1 LNKKL
6 IIVVVLILN
15 ASLRTKNIKIG
26 AKIQINIFEN
36 FKLNMSSINDIRL
49 LLS

>member
-1 LNKKL
+1 MIAVL
-6 IIVVVLILN
+6 LILN
-15 ASLRTKNIKIG
+15 ITLSAKNIKTG

-36 FKLNMSSINDIRL
+36 FKLNMSSINEIRL